1 MIKIR
6 EKDVYN
12 ICIKENET
20 NKLLDYDNNKSHFR
34 NANLNEILSC
44 FFSFVSRELKRAIR
58 SSKMINEEYFI
69 SNIIKIYKKYVI
81 GTDKEKE
88 IIKVLNAYKEA
99 IILLKVEVGFDEN
112 DKEEKAAEEIL
123 LNQVKQINDFFSEL
137 NLKEKM
143 YQELGT
149 FDKYLEQEELPKEEY
164 DRLTE
169 IINYAVYPVPQRYI
183 DLYFRETVDK
193 NILMG
198 RETLKSVINSIIKN
212 FAHTNDTH
220 CYFKVLKE
228 SSRTKGSYE
237 DKVIYVSPVVYKK
250 ILRNGKVDY
259 KDVLL
264 TVFHELRHLYQ
275 DNKIV
280 GFKRLD
286 YNDIEILMD
295 LLISYTFEL
304 RYYDKNYDCL
314 SYELDARVKSR
325 IDTDRYLDI
334 LGKVGTARAH
344 NLEDV
349 KKNKTKYRKFNHR
362 YLLLEEIFYGNIEKI
377 FETAMSEDVNIFEK
391 HPILNILFTPE
402 IKRRST
408 AELFKMRNEFQKR
421 LEFIDEEETE
431 RLEILIHNIN
441 EVLYGQI
448 LPLEDM
454 VSDYKELLKADF
466 INETEKKLYLENM
479 RKLIEMESRERSI
492 YDIDEMIFGTPKNN
506 SFLSLIL
513 KSHKN

>member
-12 ICIKENET
+12 ICVNENET
-20 NKLLDYDNNKSHFR
+20 NKLLDYDNNKSHFKSVK
-34 NANLNEILSC
+34 LNEILSY
-44 FFSFVSRELKRAIR
+44 FFSFVSKELKRAIKFN
-58 SSKMINEEYFI
+58 KMINEEYFI
-69 SNIIKIYKKYVI
+69 SNIIKIYKKYVV

-88 IIKVLNAYKEA
+88 IIKELTAYKEA
-99 IILLKVEVGFDEN
+99 IILLKVEFGFDEN

-143 YQELGT
+143 HQQLST
-149 FDKYLEQEELPKEEY
+149 FDKYSEQEELPKEEY

-169 IINYAVYPVPQRYI
+169 IINYAVYPIPQRYI

-193 NILMG
+193 NILMS

-228 SSRTKGSYE
+228 SNRTQGSYE
-237 DKVIYVSPVVYKK
+237 DKVICISPATYKK
-250 ILRNGKVDY
+250 ILGNGKVDY
-259 KDVLL
+259 KDILL

-275 DNKIV
+275 DNKTV

-286 YNDIEILMD
+286 YSDIEILMD
-295 LLISYTFEL
+295 LLLSHTFEL
-304 RYYDKNYDCL
+304 KYYDANYDCL

-334 LGKVGTARAH
+334 LGKVGTTRVH
-344 NLEDV
+344 NLEDI
-349 KKNKTKYRKFNHR
+349 KKNKTKYRKFNYR
-362 YLLLEEIFYGNIEKI
+362 YLLLEEIFYRNIEKI
-377 FETAMSEDVNIFEK
+377 FETAKNEDVNIFEK

-402 IKRRST
+402 MKRRST
-408 AELFKMRNEFQKR
+408 AELFKMRNEFQRR
-421 LEFIDEEETE
+421 LELIDEEETE

-454 VSDYKELLKADF
+454 VSDYKELLESDF
-466 INETEKKLYLENM
+466 IDEIEKKLYLENM
-479 RKLIEMESRERSI
+479 RKLIEMEARERSI
-492 YDIDEMIFGTPKNN
+492 YDVDEMIFGTPKNN
-506 SFLSLIL
+506 SFISLIL
-513 KSHKN
+513 RSRKN